1 MVSAARTTATIPA
14 RRAPTTTT
22 GTSVGRAAQT
32 SSPVLLLMVARVLW
46 TARPP
51 ARPALG
57 AEATMSAPAGPV
69 TFRCPLAVRST
80 RPPARCTA
88 AAIGL
93 ASLERQRFGAACF
106 FSAMPADPQ
115 HPRTR
120 PFPHRGQRPLHAQ
133 APGHRATPA
142 GTPSCSGR
150 PLTSRFGVRAAP
162 VYARGHG
169 RGRHAPTMPPS
180 EGGTDGGQ
188 RRSHRSCPG
197 AGQICHTGYGA
208 AEDRPGG
215 RPQAGRRGRR
225 AAAGR
230 GHGQPAGPGGRARPG
245 TIAGG
250 LAGREAPACLGWP
263 RGNHSAGDGGEAR

>member
-1 MVSAARTTATIPA
+1 MA
-14 RRAPTTTT
+14 
-22 GTSVGRAAQT
+22 
-32 SSPVLLLMVARVLW
+32 
-46 TARPP
+46 
-51 ARPALG
+51 
-57 AEATMSAPAGPV
+57 APAGPV
-69 TFRCPLAVRST
+69 TFRCPLAVCST

-88 AAIGL
+88 ATICL
-93 ASLERQRFGAACF
+93 ASLERQRFGVTCF

-162 VYARGHG
+162 VLTPRPWPSKLVAGTLLQCRCPREEPMVDSEDPTGHALELARS
-169 RGRHAPTMPPS
+169 ATPAMA
-180 EGGTDGGQ
+180 
-188 RRSHRSCPG
+188 RRRTALAAVPRP
-197 AGQICHTGYGA
+197 A
-208 AEDRPGG
+208 AEV
-215 RPQAGRRGRR
+215 AGLLL
-225 AAAGR
+225 GR